1 MSLSPR
7 PEGFS
12 ILILRPLRRARD
24 MQGCGG
30 AIDYFHNAKIT
41 YDKYHIIR
49 IMNNI
54 ID

>member
-1 MSLSPR
+1 MSLPPR

-12 ILILRPLRRARD
+12 ILTLRPLRRTED

-30 AIDYFHNAKIT
+30 AIEYFQNAKIA
-41 YDKYHIIR
+41 YDKFHIIK
-49 IMNNI
+49 IMNDI